1 MYPKIFEDESIRPNS
16 LKAIEAVYVKLY
28 TRYGSEFKALA
39 HYKGAKTNFK
49 SVYKTIKVKNRIEGL
64 L

>member
-1 MYPKIFEDESIRPNS
+1 MYPKIFEDENIQVNS

-28 TRYGSEFKALA
+28 TRYGNEFDALA

-49 SVYKTIKVKNRIEGL
+49 SVYKTIEVKNRIEGL